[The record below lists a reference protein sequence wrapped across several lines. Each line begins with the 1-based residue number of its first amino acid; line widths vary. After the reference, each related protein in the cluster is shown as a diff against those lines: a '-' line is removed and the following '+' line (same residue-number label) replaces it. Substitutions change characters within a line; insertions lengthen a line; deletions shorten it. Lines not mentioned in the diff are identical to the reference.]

1 MKAIIE
7 RMEDKA
13 INKYGFESKATIF
26 IFRVTEAIRN
36 TMNIK

>member
-13 INKYGFESKATIF
+13 ISKYGLESKVTIF
-26 IFRVTEAIRN
+26 TFRVTEAIRN
-36 TMNIK
+36 MMNIK